1 MRLFLAVNFDRPM
14 KDALVSIQNEWY
26 DHGVRGSYTSEE
38 NLHLTLAFIGEYPD
52 PQPVLDALAGV
63 SFTPFPITLE
73 GVGRF
78 GNLWWA
84 GLRDSAPLTAVV
96 RRIRRALAD
105 HDVPFDRKRF
115 SPHVTLIR
123 KAAGELP
130 GVSFEPVTMTVESVS
145 LMRSDRGRHGMI
157 YTEVGTI

>member
-14 KDALVSIQNEWY
+14 KDALVGIQNEWY

-78 GNLWWA
+78 VL
-84 GLRDSAPLTAVV
+84 GLSDSIRVLEGEPLKAWL
-96 RRIRRALAD
+96 RERAERIL
-105 HDVPFDRKRF
+105 
-115 SPHVTLIR
+115 SPSR
-123 KAAGELP
+123 QQ
-130 GVSFEPVTMTVESVS
+130 
-145 LMRSDRGRHGMI
+145 
-157 YTEVGTI
+157 